1 MFVLKIKTENAAFE
15 DRELEVARILRDVA
29 QRIEDDYQSGS
40 CRDSNGNLVGD
51 FSFDDVE

>member
-51 FSFDDVE
+51 FSFDDVD